1 MTVEAAAPQH
11 ATGSGLRRWAGSEL
25 PAAARY
31 PAGRCQQPGSLPPR
45 TEVQDGR
52 QDDILRDRGGNPD
65 GKRKSMLCGDPRGS
79 RGRKPRTLPT
89 SPKTRKAR
97 RHRDAEAA
105 KEEGPTAESK
115 LTEAAEAPAATSGP
129 GCGGRGPQSFGDPGG
144 RARGSHPGPHQLQT
158 QNPAA
163 PRLPR
168 PPRRPRQAQ
177 KRPVPR
183 PETLA
188 PNSDQTV
195 AVTVRRSAH
204 GKKYC
209 LTTTYVYVCDSLC
222 PFVHTSLSYTNLF
235 QIGSNDIIAEEKG
248 CGVIMGGRRWEN
260 GNSDFVGKYLMYLPS
275 TLPVSPGF

>member
-1 MTVEAAAPQH
+1 MLLARGSVDGLGESRRRRPDTQRDDASNLGPSHPGPKCKMGGKLTSCGTEEGTPTAKGDLGFAETLGEAGE
-11 ATGSGLRRWAGSEL
+11 GSPR
-25 PAAARY
+25 P
-31 PAGRCQQPGSLPPR
+31 CQQVR
-45 TEVQDGR
+45 RQGR
-52 QDDILRDRGGNPD
+52 RE
-65 GKRKSMLCGDPRGS
+65 
-79 RGRKPRTLPT
+79 
-89 SPKTRKAR
+89 
-97 RHRDAEAA
+97 RHRDAKAA

-144 RARGSHPGPHQLQT
+144 RARGPHPGPHQLQT

-195 AVTVRRSAH
+195 AVTVRRSAR